1 MKQQDQLKIIIEQAK
16 EGRII
21 YEDAFKQMI
30 KIFDKI
36 GCFTVDDIELVYMMG
51 RKVGKKKKAFTE
63 SRLVKHFLKANKLF
77 FHLKWE

>member
-1 MKQQDQLKIIIEQAK
+1 MKQQDQLKIIIEQVK

-51 RKVGKKKKAFTE
+51 RKAGKKKKAFTE
-63 SRLVKHFLKANKLF
+63 KEVGEAFLKANKLF